1 MFADRADAARQ
12 LAGQMADL
20 KLHNPIVLAIP
31 RGGVVTGAVLAQ
43 ELGADLDVVLARKLR
58 APFQPELALGAI
70 GEDGSVYL
78 NRNVTSA
85 LSVDTDYLNEEQE
98 RQLRAIAQRRRLYRG
113 GAACAPVTGRSV
125 VVTDDGIA
133 TGSTMI
139 AALHVVN
146 ALDPY
151 EVIVAAPVAPA
162 DRVGVLKQYC
172 DRFVCLE
179 ASKHFRSVGQFY
191 LSFEPVED
199 EDVARV
205 LRESQLQK
213 AAAAGPRTIP

>member
-1 MFADRADAARQ
+1 MFANRADAARQ

-31 RGGVVTGAVLAQ
+31 RGGVVTGAVLAR

-70 GEDGSVYL
+70 GEDGAVYL
-78 NRNVTSA
+78 NRKVAAA
-85 LSVDTDYLNEEQE
+85 LSVDPEYLRTEQE
-98 RQLRAIAQRRRLYRG
+98 RQLRVIAERRRIYRA

-125 VVTDDGIA
+125 IVVDDGIA
-133 TGSTMI
+133 TGSTMM

-151 EVIVAAPVAPA
+151 EVIAATPVAPA
-162 DRVGVLKQYC
+162 ERVGVVKQHC
-172 DRFVCLE
+172 DGFVCLE
-179 ASKHFRSVGQFY
+179 APSHFESVGQFY
-191 LSFEPVED
+191 LSFDPVED
-199 EDVARV
+199 EDVATL
-205 LRESQLQK
+205 LRESRLQK
-213 AAAAGPRTIP
+213 TAAAGPRTRS